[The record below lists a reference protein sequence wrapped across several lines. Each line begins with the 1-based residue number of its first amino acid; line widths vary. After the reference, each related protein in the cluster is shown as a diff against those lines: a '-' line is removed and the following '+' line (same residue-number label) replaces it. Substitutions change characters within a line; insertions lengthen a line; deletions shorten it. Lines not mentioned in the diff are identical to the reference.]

1 MPELSRFLGK
11 KMLAHVIKAE
21 LREDYRIYI
30 EFNDGL
36 SGIIDFKDKIT
47 TDHREIIRELIDKN
61 KFNKIKVERHT
72 LCWEN
77 GVDFAP
83 EYLYDQ
89 IKTRQKIA

>member
-1 MPELSRFLGK
+1 
-11 KMLAHVIKAE
+11 MLAYVIKAE
-21 LREDYRIYI
+21 LREDYRVYI

-36 SGIIDFKDKIT
+36 GGVIDFKDKIN
-47 TDHREIIRELIDKN
+47 TDHREIIRELVDKN
-61 KFNKIKVERHT
+61 KFNKIKVERRT

-89 IKTRQKIA
+89 IKMRQKIV

>member
-1 MPELSRFLGK
+1 
-11 KMLAHVIKAE
+11 MLTYVISAE
-21 LREDYRIYI
+21 LRGDYRVYI

-36 SGIIDFKDKIT
+36 GGVIDFAHKIAS
-47 TDHREIIRELIDKN
+47 DHRAIIRELADKN

-89 IKTRQKIA
+89 IAVRQKIA

>member
-1 MPELSRFLGK
+1 
-11 KMLAHVIKAE
+11 MLAYVIKAE
-21 LREDYRIYI
+21 LREDYKIYI

-47 TDHREIIRELIDKN
+47 TDHREIIRELVDKS

-89 IKTRQKIA
+89 IKIRQKIA

>member
-1 MPELSRFLGK
+1 
-11 KMLAHVIKAE
+11 MLAYVIKAE

-36 SGIIDFKDKIT
+36 SGIIDFKDKIA
-47 TDHREIIRELIDKN
+47 TDHREIIKELVDKN

-89 IKTRQKIA
+89 IKMRQKIA

>member
-1 MPELSRFLGK
+1 
-11 KMLAHVIKAE
+11 MLAYVIKAE
-21 LREDYRIYI
+21 LRGDYRIYI
-30 EFNDGL
+30 EFNDGH

-47 TDHREIIRELIDKN
+47 TDHRGIIRELIDKN

-89 IKTRQKIA
+89 IKMRQKIA